1 MLKSAVSQR
10 ANTIIKLPGLVD
22 VHVHLRQPGATQK
35 EDFQTGT
42 MAAVAGGYTQILD
55 MPNNT
60 PATISRKSLEEKEKL
75 AIGKIWCDLG
85 FNFGATADSSKDFK
99 KVVKKVFGL
108 KIYMSH
114 TTGSLI
120 VESEKA
126 KEKIFETWPG
136 PLPIMIHAEDEV
148 IEDAIKLAKKY
159 KKAIHICHVSANQLQ
174 AIEKAKKDRVEITCE
189 VTPHHLFLNK
199 DDAKRLGSLGIMKP
213 PLLTKSDQQKLWDNL
228 DKIDMISTDHAPHTL
243 EEKKQTPTPYG
254 VPGLETTLPLML
266 NAVAQ
271 GKTSTSRLCE
281 MLATNPKKIF
291 KLPEQKDTYVLVD
304 FAKTYKISEKNLF
317 TKCKWT
323 PFAGMDGRGEIK
335 KVVIRTKTVFENGKL
350 SLTPQGKII
359 HPVI

>member
-10 ANTIIKLPGLVD
+10 ENTIIKLPGLVD
-22 VHVHLRQPGATQK
+22 VHVHLREPGATQK
-35 EDFQTGT
+35 EDFATGT

-60 PATISRKSLEEKEKL
+60 PATVSQKSLEEKEKL
-75 AIGKIWCDLG
+75 ATGKIWCDLG

-99 KVVKKVFGL
+99 KVAKKVFGL
-108 KIYMSH
+108 KIYMSN
-114 TTGSLI
+114 TTGPLI

-126 KEKIFETWPG
+126 KEKIFEAWPG
-136 PLPIMIHAEDEV
+136 PLPIMIHAEDKV

-159 KKAIHICHVSANQLQ
+159 KKAIHICHVTANQLQ
-174 AIEKAKKDRVEITCE
+174 AIKKAKKDGVEVTCE

-199 DDAKRLGSLGIMKP
+199 DDARRLGSLGIMKP

-243 EEKKQTPTPYG
+243 EEKKQNPTPFG

-266 NAVAQ
+266 TAVAL
-271 GKTSTSRLCE
+271 GKTSTARLCE

-304 FAKTYKISEKNLF
+304 FAKTYKISDKNL
-317 TKCKWT
+317 
-323 PFAGMDGRGEIK
+323 
-335 KVVIRTKTVFENGKL
+335 
-350 SLTPQGKII
+350 
-359 HPVI
+359 